1 MDSVRSVQP
10 VEAATGGAAP
20 ALDGP
25 HNRDRFTPKPVAEPL
40 REAQRRATLARFG
53 ISPDRSE

>member
-25 HNRDRFTPKPVAEPL
+25 LNRDRFRPKPVAEPL
-40 REAQRRATLARFG
+40 REARRRATLTRFG
-53 ISPDRSE
+53 INPDRTE